1 MGRRRAKGNN
11 SKKERRKV
19 DSDDRDRKKRNQPER
34 DLYCLLCSQ
43 RESISKRTLYT
54 VSETVFYAQRRKNSE
69 SAIRTCWAAVA
80 VAVDASFSS
89 ARQGANNLIRGGA

>member
-19 DSDDRDRKKRNQPER
+19 DSDDRDRKKGTNQKEI
-34 DLYCLLCSQ
+34 YTVCCAAK
-43 RESISKRTLYT
+43 ESISKRTLYT

-80 VAVDASFSS
+80 VAVDAPFSS